1 MDAVAGGSLR
11 LGWVAGVVAAGI
23 GLGRGLLL
31 TTYFELTPRAQADS
45 EAGRWWLWGATVA
58 LLALVGLAL
67 RWWQPAPFSLVALG
81 VAGPVALLVEG
92 QGWIPLIALLAVV
105 PLLLAGC
112 AGVLSS
118 PRRPV
123 DA

>member
-1 MDAVAGGSLR
+1 
-11 LGWVAGVVAAGI
+11 
-23 GLGRGLLL
+23 
-31 TTYFELTPRAQADS
+31 
-45 EAGRWWLWGATVA
+45 LWGATVA